1 MMTLLDVAFLILN
14 FSNSSFKG
22 RKPTFIFYLIFF
34 EVSFANT
41 GQLIA
46 LTRDARQAT
55 EGTLK
60 SLLPLCIYTYES
72 TKQICKSLI

>member
-1 MMTLLDVAFLILN
+1 MMTLLDVAFL
-14 FSNSSFKG
+14 SFPFLLKVVSRAG
-22 RKPTFIFYLIFF
+22 NQQIIFYFF
-34 EVSFANT
+34 EVFFANT

-55 EGTLK
+55 EGTLDL
-60 SLLPLCIYTYES
+60 SLPLCIYTYES